1 MLNIVKD
8 LLKSSFFAVILGML
22 VIGFLMG
29 YTMASLSTPQKQ
41 TAYAQQHTVE
51 TKTDQPVSSK
61 TITVKKGD
69 TLWGIAKT
77 YFPNHPIEQVVQYLK
92 KVNQLQS
99 DQIKVGDTL
108 KLS

>member
-1 MLNIVKD
+1 MIKD
-8 LLKSSFFAVILGML
+8 IFKSSFFAVILGML

-29 YTMASLSTPQKQ
+29 YTMASLTPQKQ
-41 TAYAQQHTVE
+41 TAYAQQVE
-51 TKTDQPVSSK
+51 AKPEQPVSSK
-61 TITVKKGD
+61 TIVVKKGD

-77 YFPNHPIEQVVQYLK
+77 YFPNHPIDQVVQYLK
-92 KVNQLQS
+92 KINQLQS